1 MGEASSSIALNT
13 FFLRV
18 QGERNEVPFSIW
30 TPTLYI
36 VYPSLYFRC
45 LDKERRLDDL
55 SPVKSLLFVKSVLW
69 LLDQQASRH
78 FPSTCYSNINFETEI
93 KKLLT
98 PFYETCPNCL
108 HTKHSCHFD
117 DIPKYKALRRH
128 ETFQAVARQ
137 IDLCWRNSQ
146 LPGFPLSKY
155 TRKQALIQNKAIKP
169 WSYWL

>member
-1 MGEASSSIALNT
+1 MVFVRIKWNNMGEASSSIALNT

-137 IDLCWRNSQ
+137 IDLCWRNS
-146 LPGFPLSKY
+146 
-155 TRKQALIQNKAIKP
+155 
-169 WSYWL
+169 